1 MLILFLF
8 FYLFLCRDE
17 PTSGLDAR
25 SALLIVRLLK
35 KIAITQQR
43 TIVATIHQP
52 SSAVFELFDDL
63 LLLQRGGRVAYHGP
77 LGKDSIDVIEYF
89 ECEGAIPI
97 ELGDNPANWILR
109 VIQDE
114 DLGDLPRIYKESDLF
129 QTSLDQVDELV
140 CGRDPSREIVYNKRF
155 STNFLYRQMQVN
167 RRLRTIYW
175 RSPTY
180 NLGRLF
186 VSLGLACFLG
196 LVFIQDR
203 KVPVYSE
210 SQARA
215 RVATIFFSNIIVGIL
230 AQTSVQPVMTRI
242 RNAFYQHRDAGMY
255 NSFNLGVALGSAETF
270 WIFASSALFSL
281 VFISTAGLGYLRS
294 QFELFRPLLYF
305 AFFCFNSALFSYFGQ
320 MFVTLV
326 KSPKAAMTL
335 AGVFIGF
342 NVLFSGL
349 VIPPQRMVG
358 TPYIATYYVTPGHYV
373 LEGEVMALMNN
384 DARSVAAT
392 EGSDFYD
399 WLVDS
404 GLCDVSEEQDS
415 CIGSQKDYVQWL
427 FGGEFSEDNIVRN
440 LWILAA
446 FLAFSR
452 FSTWLSLKFIKPPS

>member
-1 MLILFLF
+1 
-8 FYLFLCRDE
+8 
-17 PTSGLDAR
+17 
-25 SALLIVRLLK
+25 
-35 KIAITQQR
+35 
-43 TIVATIHQP
+43 
-52 SSAVFELFDDL
+52 
-63 LLLQRGGRVAYHGP
+63 
-77 LGKDSIDVIEYF
+77 LGKDSIDVIDYF
-89 ECEGAIPI
+89 ECEGAMPI

-114 DLGDLPRIYKESDLF
+114 DLGDLSQIYKESEVFKSILE
-129 QTSLDQVDELV
+129 QVDGLV
-140 CGRDPSREIVYNKRF
+140 RNANPNQEIVYDNRF
-155 STNFLYRQMQVN
+155 ATNFLYRQMHVN

-203 KVPVYSE
+203 KIPVYSE

-215 RVATIFFSNIIVGIL
+215 RVSTIFFSNIIVGIL
-230 AQTSVQPVMTRI
+230 AQTSVQPIMTRI
-242 RNAFYQHRDAGMY
+242 RDVFYQHRDAGMY
-255 NSFNLGVALGSAETF
+255 NSFNLGFALGSAETF
-270 WIFASSALFSL
+270 WIFASSALFCV
-281 VFISTAGLGYLRS
+281 VFISTSGLGYEVL
-294 QFELFRPLLYF
+294 RPLLYF
-305 AFFCFNSALFSYFGQ
+305 SFFVFNSALFSYFGQ

-326 KSPKAAMTL
+326 TSPKAAMTL

-349 VIPPQRMVG
+349 VIPPQQMVG

-384 DARSVAAT
+384 DARSVKAT
-392 EGSDFYD
+392 PNSDYYD
-399 WLVDS
+399 WLVETGVCNVEQQD
-404 GLCDVSEEQDS
+404 LCLS
-415 CIGSQKDYVQWL
+415 SQKDYVQWL

-452 FSTWLSLKFIKPPS
+452 FSTWLSLKFIKTS